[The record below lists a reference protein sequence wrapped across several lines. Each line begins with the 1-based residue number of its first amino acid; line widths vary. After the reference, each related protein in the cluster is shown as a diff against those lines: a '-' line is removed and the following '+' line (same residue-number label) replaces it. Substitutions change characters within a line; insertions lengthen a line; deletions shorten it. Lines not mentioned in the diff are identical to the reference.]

1 MTLESIMMLSVHYFQ
16 VKLTHMEL
24 PDDLPVNL
32 AEIRQMQQNDRA
44 LMDKAT
50 RAFVSYIHSYV
61 KHECS
66 VLLRVKGTIFTV
78 RHDFITFEYV
88 LLILLTYVI
97 PDLDFGRL
105 AVGFGLLTLPK
116 MPELKNRKTDFF
128 QPVNIDLNLITYK

>member
-88 LLILLTYVI
+88 NSIDFV
-97 PDLDFGRL
+97 DLCHSRFRFWSFGRR
-105 AVGFGLLTLPK
+105 FRSPYT
-116 MPELKNRKTDFF
+116 PENARAQK
-128 QPVNIDLNLITYK
+128 